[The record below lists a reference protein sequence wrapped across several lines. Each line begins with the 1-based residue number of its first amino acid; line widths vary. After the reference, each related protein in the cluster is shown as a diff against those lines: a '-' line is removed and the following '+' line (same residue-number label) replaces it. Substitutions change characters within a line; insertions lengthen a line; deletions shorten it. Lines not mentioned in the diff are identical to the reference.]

1 MTEQEW
7 LACTDPRRMLEF
19 LQGKASDRK
28 LRLCA
33 VAYCRRIWSLL
44 DDERSRHAVELAERF
59 ADGGTTDYERMVA
72 QDRAEKVTKAL
83 TGSAANAPRAAAFAA
98 LPWADSA
105 ARGVLTMTPPL
116 LGEPVSGALRCEFV
130 RHIFGNPF
138 RHVTIDSAWPSATGK
153 QLVQA
158 IYQEG
163 AFDRLPI
170 LADALEEAGCTDA
183 EILNHCR
190 GPGPHVRG
198 CWVVD
203 LLLGKT

>member
-19 LQGKASDRK
+19 LQVKASDRK

-33 VAYCRRIWSLL
+33 IAYCRRIWSLL
-44 DDERSRHAVELAERF
+44 DDARSRRAVELAERF
-59 ADGGTTDYERMVA
+59 ADGGATDYERMVA
-72 QDRAEKVTKAL
+72 QDHAEKVTKAL

-130 RHIFGNPF
+130 RDIFGNLF
-138 RHVTIDSAWPSATGK
+138 RPVTIDPAWLSATVT
-153 QLVQA
+153 QLAQA
-158 IYQEG
+158 IYQEL

-170 LADALEEAGCTDA
+170 LADSLEEAGCTEVA
-183 EILNHCR
+183 ILEHLR

-203 LLLGKT
+203 LLLGKE